1 MNDADDTTFTP
12 ARQDADQLVDVDP
25 HRVVDDDVGFEREQR
40 VDVVGGLD
48 A

>member
-1 MNDADDTTFTP
+1 MNDADDTTFTR
-12 ARQDADQLVDVDP
+12 RQDADQLVDVDP